1 MREIVLDTET
11 TGLDPKEGHRII
23 EIGCIEL
30 VNYVPSG
37 REFHCYINPERDVPP
52 GAVNVHG
59 LSAEFLADKPRF
71 DEIAD
76 PFLEFIANTTLIIHN
91 ASFDIGF
98 LNAELVRLPRD
109 PIPFD
114 RVVDTLALAR
124 RKHPAGPNS
133 LDALCKRYRIDLSE
147 RAKHGALLDS
157 ELLAQVYLQLMGG
170 TQAALGLDELLGGGP
185 QLKQGACAQVQPRP
199 SPLPQ
204 RISEDEAAAHRAF
217 LDDLGA
223 AALWNTYDCGESAG

>member
-11 TGLDPKEGHRII
+11 TGLDPKQGHRII

-37 REFHCYINPERDVPP
+37 REFHQFINPERDVPED
-52 GAVNVHG
+52 AQQVHG
-59 LSAEFLADKPRF
+59 ITNAFLADKPSF
-71 DEIAD
+71 SEVAD
-76 PFLEFIANTTLIIHN
+76 PFLAFIADSTLVIHN
-91 ASFDIGF
+91 ASFDVGF
-98 LNAELVRLPRD
+98 LNAELVQVPRD

-147 RAKHGALLDS
+147 RSKHGALLDS
-157 ELLAQVYLQLMGG
+157 ELLARVYMELIGG
-170 TQAALGLDELLGGGP
+170 TQAALGLEEAFAR
-185 QLKQGACAQVQPRP
+185 GASLQPGADIRVGPRP
-199 SPLPQ
+199 AALPP
-204 RISEDEAAAHRAF
+204 RLTAEEEAAHRAF
-217 LDDLGA
+217 VDDLGA
-223 AALWNTYDCGESAG
+223 PALWDSYGSRE

>member
-11 TGLDPKEGHRII
+11 TGLDPKQGHRII

-37 REFHCYINPERDVPP
+37 REFHQFINPERDVPED
-52 GAVNVHG
+52 AQQVHG
-59 LSAEFLADKPRF
+59 ITNAFLADKPVF
-71 DEIAD
+71 SEVAD
-76 PFLEFIANTTLIIHN
+76 SFLEFISDSTLIIHN
-91 ASFDIGF
+91 ASFDMGF
-98 LNAELVRLPRD
+98 INHELVQLPRD

-147 RAKHGALLDS
+147 RTKHGALLDS
-157 ELLAQVYLQLMGG
+157 ELLARVYMELIGG
-170 TQAALGLDELLGGGP
+170 TQAALGLEEALTRGPAFQTGGNIR
-185 QLKQGACAQVQPRP
+185 VRPRP
-199 SPLPQ
+199 TALPP
-204 RISEDEAAAHRAF
+204 RLTADEQDAHRAF
-217 LDDLGA
+217 IEDLGA
-223 AALWNTYDCGESAG
+223 PALWESYESRE

>member
-11 TGLDPKEGHRII
+11 TGLDPKQGHRII

-37 REFHCYINPERDVPP
+37 REFHQFINPERDVPED
-52 GAVNVHG
+52 AQQVHG
-59 LSAEFLADKPRF
+59 ITNAFLADKPSF
-71 DEIAD
+71 SEVAD
-76 PFLEFIANTTLIIHN
+76 PFLAFIADSTLVIHN
-91 ASFDIGF
+91 ASFDVGF
-98 LNAELVRLPRD
+98 LNAELVQVPRD

-147 RAKHGALLDS
+147 RSKHGALLDS
-157 ELLAQVYLQLMGG
+157 ELLARVYMELIGG
-170 TQAALGLDELLGGGP
+170 TQAALGLEDAFAR
-185 QLKQGACAQVQPRP
+185 GASRQPGADIRVGPRP
-199 SPLPQ
+199 AALPP
-204 RISEDEAAAHRAF
+204 RLTAEEEAAHRAF
-217 LDDLGA
+217 VDDLGA
-223 AALWNTYDCGESAG
+223 PALWDSYGSRE

>member
-11 TGLDPKEGHRII
+11 TGLDPKQGHRII

-37 REFHCYINPERDVPP
+37 REFHQFINPERDVPED
-52 GAVNVHG
+52 AQQVHG
-59 LSAEFLADKPRF
+59 ITNAFLADKPSF
-71 DEIAD
+71 SEVAD
-76 PFLEFIANTTLIIHN
+76 PFLAFIADSTLVIHN
-91 ASFDIGF
+91 ASFDVGF
-98 LNAELVRLPRD
+98 LNAELVQVPRD

-147 RAKHGALLDS
+147 RSKHGALLDS
-157 ELLAQVYLQLMGG
+157 ELLARVYMELIGG
-170 TQAALGLDELLGGGP
+170 TQAALGLEEAFARGVSLQP
-185 QLKQGACAQVQPRP
+185 GADIRVGPRP
-199 SPLPQ
+199 AALPP
-204 RISEDEAAAHRAF
+204 RLTAEEEAAHRAF
-217 LDDLGA
+217 VDDLGA
-223 AALWNTYDCGESAG
+223 PALWDSYGSRE

>member
-11 TGLDPKEGHRII
+11 TGLDPKDGHRII

-37 REFHCYINPERDVPP
+37 RDFHCYINPERDVPQ
-52 GAVNVHG
+52 GAQQVHG
-59 LSAEFLADKPRF
+59 LSTEFLADKPVF
-71 DEIAD
+71 AEVAD
-76 PFLEFIANTTLIIHN
+76 AFLEFIADSTLIIHN
-91 ASFDIGF
+91 ASFDVAF
-98 LNAELVRLPRD
+98 LNAELARLPRD

-147 RAKHGALLDS
+147 RTKHGALLDS
-157 ELLAQVYLQLMGG
+157 ELLARVYMELIGG
-170 TQAALGLDELLGGGP
+170 TQAALGLEDAFARGP
-185 QLKQGACAQVQPRP
+185 SLRPGAEIRVRPRETA
-199 SPLPQ
+199 LPP
-204 RISEDEAAAHRAF
+204 RLTPEEEDAHRHF
-217 LDDLGA
+217 LASLDA
-223 AALWNTYDCGESAG
+223 PALWDAYESRE

>member
-11 TGLDPKEGHRII
+11 TGLDPNQGHRII

-30 VNYVPSG
+30 VNYMPSG
-37 REFHCYINPERDVPP
+37 KEFHRFINPQRDVPED
-52 GAVNVHG
+52 AQRVHG
-59 LSAEFLADKPRF
+59 ITNSFLADKPTF
-71 DEIAD
+71 PEVAD
-76 PFLEFIANTTLIIHN
+76 PFLEFIADAKLIIHN

-98 LNAELVRLPRD
+98 LNAELMQLARD

-147 RAKHGALLDS
+147 RTKHGALLDS
-157 ELLAQVYLQLMGG
+157 ELLARVYMELIGG
-170 TQAALGLDELLGGGP
+170 TQAALGLEEASRFGQAHGN
-185 QLKQGACAQVQPRP
+185 CADIGLRQRPTSLPPRITAEEE
-199 SPLPQ
+199 Q
-204 RISEDEAAAHRAF
+204 AHRAF
-217 LDDLGA
+217 IDDISA
-223 AALWNTYDCGESAG
+223 TALWRTYESRD

>member
-11 TGLDPKEGHRII
+11 TGLDPKDGHRVI

-37 REFHCYINPERDVPP
+37 REFHCYVNPERDVPE

-59 LSAEFLADKPRF
+59 LSAKFLADKPKF
-71 DEIAD
+71 EEIAD
-76 PFLEFIANTTLIIHN
+76 PFLQFIADTTLIIHN

-109 PIPFD
+109 PIPFK

-147 RAKHGALLDS
+147 RTKHGALLDS
-157 ELLAQVYLQLMGG
+157 ELLAQVYLQLIGG
-170 TQAALGLDELLGGGP
+170 TQAALGLDDAS
-185 QLKQGACAQVQPRP
+185 GARRVQTGIEQEPRRP
-199 SPLPQ
+199 RQTPLPS
-204 RISEDEAAAHRAF
+204 RLTGEEAEAHRRF
-217 LDDLGA
+217 LAELDA
-223 AALWNTYDCGESAG
+223 PALWDAYERTE

>member
-11 TGLDPKEGHRII
+11 TGLDPNQGHRII

-30 VNYVPSG
+30 VNYMPSG
-37 REFHCYINPERDVPP
+37 KEFHRFINPQRDVPED
-52 GAVNVHG
+52 AQRVHG
-59 LSAEFLADKPRF
+59 ITNSFLADKPTF
-71 DEIAD
+71 PEVAD
-76 PFLEFIANTTLIIHN
+76 PFLEFIADAKLIIHN

-98 LNAELVRLPRD
+98 LNAELMQLARD

-147 RAKHGALLDS
+147 RTKHGALLDS
-157 ELLAQVYLQLMGG
+157 ELLARVYMELIGG
-170 TQAALGLDELLGGGP
+170 TQAALGLEEASRFGQAHGN
-185 QLKQGACAQVQPRP
+185 GADISLRQRPTSLPPRITAEEE
-199 SPLPQ
+199 Q
-204 RISEDEAAAHRAF
+204 AHRAF
-217 LDDLGA
+217 IDDISA
-223 AALWNTYDCGESAG
+223 TALWRTYESRD

>member
-11 TGLDPKEGHRII
+11 TGLDPNQGHRII

-30 VNYVPSG
+30 VNYMPSG
-37 REFHCYINPERDVPP
+37 KEFHRFINPQRDVPED
-52 GAVNVHG
+52 AQRVHG
-59 LSAEFLADKPRF
+59 ISNSFLADKPTF
-71 DEIAD
+71 PEVAD
-76 PFLEFIANTTLIIHN
+76 PFLEFIADAKLIIHN

-98 LNAELVRLPRD
+98 LNAELMRLARD

-147 RAKHGALLDS
+147 RTKHGALLDS
-157 ELLAQVYLQLMGG
+157 ELLARVYMELIGG
-170 TQAALGLDELLGGGP
+170 TQAALGLEEASRFGQAHGT
-185 QLKQGACAQVQPRP
+185 GADISLRQRPTSLPPRITAEEE
-199 SPLPQ
+199 
-204 RISEDEAAAHRAF
+204 RAHRAF
-217 LDDLGA
+217 IDDISA
-223 AALWNTYDCGESAG
+223 TALWRTYESRD